1 MQTQVYLFFDGRT
14 EEALDFYK
22 KTLGAEVA
30 MLMRF
35 KDSPEKASCPV
46 GPGMENKVMHASL
59 RIGDKM
65 FFASDGNA
73 QGKPNFQGFGLS
85 LSVSGEDDARRL
97 FGALEDGGKVIAPL
111 TKTFFSP
118 LFGMVADRFGVM
130 WMIMVA
136 H

>member
-1 MQTQVYLFFDGRT
+1 MQVQPYLMLSGRC
-14 EEALDFYK
+14 EEAIEFYTK
-22 KTLGAEVA
+22 ALGAKVEMV
-30 MLMRF
+30 MRF
-35 KDSPEKASCPV
+35 KDAPEGQCA
-46 GPGMENKVMHASL
+46 PGMEDKVMHATL
-59 RIGDKM
+59 RVGDKM

-85 LSVSGEDDARRL
+85 LSASKEDEVRRL
-97 FGALEDGGKVIAPL
+97 FNALEDGGKVIAPL

-130 WMIMVA
+130 WMIMVT